1 MAKPYRRTIKIIKLL
16 LILVVMML
24 TLTGCGK
31 HLQTFVETDLR
42 DMITNRIVAN
52 QNAAKQLYNAG
63 LMTELEYDT
72 IMRSLRDKES
82 ELLRANEGD
91 ASAQQPMFSAMASFS
106 KVPWVDC
113 NEKNDDG
120 YYVNAEGYTE
130 KEWEEYIAS
139 NAINK
144 YFDKIPGKNYLN
156 ILRGSGTVVPIS
168 IIDEDTGTDI
178 NKRFGFPIY
187 VLKTAQDLGGSD
199 AEMPLDE
206 ISEMINKAISD
217 PDNIDLSTLDK
228 YFTPALDANGDKV
241 TLLDTTKRENKIV
254 VTSDGTSSSYVNHPD
269 SSSNP
274 NKVLKSQ
281 RSRET
286 YVGSK
291 YTNRPGKD
299 MIVRQEGYEIFSLRF
314 TEFNQDAID
323 KVIRTLGLSDSK
335 YLITADGAGG
345 RVYLLEYPVHYV
357 ESFKEDGDK
366 FESNFSQSNLGVNLK
381 TGDFVKYSGAWDSS
395 KDGQSLA
402 GVTTIKDD
410 PYLNLR
416 GATSNIDEAHASF
429 SLYGNSELVLGEKNV
444 TVEVGRLVL
453 KDYLEATY
461 APGVVSGENVVLFGR
476 KIRIENFSGNKDRVV
491 ASFYNQL
498 GKKMDLGGELF
509 INDFADIEKLM
520 SGSPE
525 INYIKYLGE
534 ADVDTVE
541 SSEQTDDTDLDDELD
556 GATDGSDENPSNEE
570 LIQQAIRK
578 IDRLPIK
585 SVSEIKPSIGF
596 PSSQI
601 GRVDNHES
609 ETPYFYAMAV
619 KKGMFETGLFSG
631 WIYDTDNETES
642 LLWWNNWL
650 SDHKYLYKIDKT
662 ILEEYLMGN
671 YAYELGQQGILVLD
685 LETIAK
691 IQDEYREKDKIDQN
705 RFIHTIVMLVGAI
718 LIGYSILM
726 LLAWVLDT
734 NVDLGFNILEK
745 MTFGHYIAV
754 SDESEVPQIDTESRR
769 YIGFGNLVIKCCIIV
784 VVGIVLIIVDFMQI
798 GYWLIQI
805 FGGLAK
811 MISRIINNF

>member
-1 MAKPYRRTIKIIKLL
+1 MAKSYNRIIKTMKLVLL
-16 LILVVMML
+16 LVLITF

-52 QNAAKQLYNAG
+52 QNAAKQLFNAG
-63 LMTELEYDT
+63 LMTELEYET
-72 IMRSLRDKES
+72 IMSALKEKET
-82 ELLRANEGD
+82 ELLKANEGD
-91 ASAQQPMFSAMASFS
+91 KTAQITMFSAMASFRT
-106 KVPWVDC
+106 VPWVGTG
-113 NEKNDDG
+113 EKNANNKKI
-120 YYVNAEGYTE
+120 NAEGYTE
-130 KEWEEYIAS
+130 KEWKEYIAS
-139 NAINK
+139 NAINL

-156 ILRGSGTVVPIS
+156 VLRGSGTVVPIS
-168 IIDEDTGTDI
+168 IIDEKTGTDI

-199 AEMPLDE
+199 VEMPLDE
-206 ISEMINKAISD
+206 ISEMINMAISD
-217 PDNIDLSTLDK
+217 PNNIDLAILDK
-228 YFTPALDANGDKV
+228 YFTPALDANGNKI

-254 VTSDGTSSSYVNHPD
+254 VTSDGSSSTYVNHPD
-269 SSSNP
+269 SSRNP

-281 RSRET
+281 RSNT
-286 YVGSK
+286 SYAGSV

-299 MIVRQEGYEIFSLRF
+299 MIVRQEGYEIFSVRF

-416 GATSNIDEAHASF
+416 GAQNNTDVAHASF

-491 ASFYNQL
+491 ARFYNQL

-534 ADVDTVE
+534 ADVDTVG
-541 SSEQTDDTDLDDELD
+541 SSEQTDDPD
-556 GATDGSDENPSNEE
+556 ATDGSDENPSNEE

-662 ILEEYLMGN
+662 ILEEYLMGS

-705 RFIHTIVMLVGAI
+705 RFINTIVMLVGAI

-784 VVGIVLIIVDFMQI
+784 VVGVVLIIVDFMQI
-798 GYWLIQI
+798 GYWLIQV
-805 FGGLAK
+805 FGGIAK